1 MIAFNI
7 EAIVLVA
14 IAIHGTAIIDSRN
27 LRYAPIRVLTIVVLA
42 KAIHLATTNLTL
54 CVANNISAVEASL
67 SWYLMKYCA
76 INSGGWYIPRAAMMI
91 YGSILLV
98 LAFYEAAAMWK
109 ESSGLVGL
117 NLLKVLIRDQAIYF
131 LA

>member
-1 MIAFNI
+1 M
-7 EAIVLVA
+7 V
-14 IAIHGTAIIDSRN
+14 
-27 LRYAPIRVLTIVVLA
+27 
-42 KAIHLATTNLTL
+42 
-54 CVANNISAVEASL
+54 
-67 SWYLMKYCA
+67 
-76 INSGGWYIPRAAMMI
+76 